1 MRGSVGAA
9 FPGGSEGSVCR
20 LQSAR
25 GGEDGNEQGVW
36 QAGSQLGCLEHSLV
50 SSDQTTLGGKGG
62 EFRLPPASDPRGTPA
77 AAASG
82 QPAKGAGWE
91 RCPAQGKGLVA
102 RPLSF

>member
-36 QAGSQLGCLEHSLV
+36 QAGSQLGCLEHSPV

-77 AAASG
+77 TAASG
-82 QPAKGAGWE
+82 QPAKVLVGNDVQHRERGWW
-91 RCPAQGKGLVA
+91 PD
-102 RPLSF
+102 P